1 MLVEAQRQ
9 LYITIRYTGGQ
20 FNLDDMN
27 RVIITNG
34 FDKGTNKQ
42 NVSIGISGKKH
53 VEDLEIEGKMNLK
66 RITWTH
72 DMRCEGDLTAQRRS
86 SVLTN

>member
-42 NVSIGISGKKH
+42 NVSIGISGKKTSGSPRNR
-53 VEDLEIEGKMNLK
+53 GKDGFKRNNLD
-66 RITWTH
+66 T
-72 DMRCEGDLTAQRRS
+72 
-86 SVLTN
+86 